1 MSNSK
6 NDYLGVNYKKKKGY
20 IKPSKKQ
27 VFDTYIRYML
37 ARTNNMFEYENLP
50 ETLHRRELELY
61 AQKDGYVCIAEN
73 EGKLYAYF
81 GGFGGVPNE
90 YYLPTEFIVA
100 NPYQKKF
107 ETLTIDENCVI
118 MKNDSMYNG
127 LMDLNEKYA
136 HLLTENYVSINVLEV
151 NSRMPALLTAA
162 TDQQKI
168 GAEKYL
174 EQVEDGKLSIIVDKM
189 GLFADGIN
197 TKTYAGAGNTTMI
210 ELIEM
215 NQYLKASWYNE
226 LGLQAN
232 YNMKREAINS
242 TEGTL
247 NEAAMMPLL
256 DDMLFC
262 RREAV
267 EKINAMFGTNISVDF
282 SSSWKMQREQLLTN
296 NKNTNE
302 NKESEK
308 ESEGMAK
315 NEN

>member
-1 MSNSK
+1 MANSK
-6 NDYLGVNYKKKKGY
+6 NDYNGINYKKKKGY
-20 IKPSKKQ
+20 VKPSKRQ
-27 VFDTYIRYML
+27 IFDTYIRYML
-37 ARTNNMFEYENLP
+37 ARTNNMFEYKNLP
-50 ETLHRRELELY
+50 ETLHRREIELY

-73 EGKLYAYF
+73 DGKLYAYF

-90 YYLPTEFIVA
+90 YYLPTKFIVA

-107 ETLTIDENCVI
+107 EELTIDENCVI
-118 MKNDSMYNG
+118 LKNDSMYTG

-162 TDQQKI
+162 TDQQKK
-168 GAEKYL
+168 GAETYL

-226 LGLQAN
+226 LGLQSN

-242 TEGTL
+242 AEGTL
-247 NEAAMMPLL
+247 NEAAMMPLV
-256 DDMLFC
+256 DDMLSC
-262 RREAV
+262 RRDAV
-267 EKINAMFGTNISVDF
+267 DKINKMFGTNISVDF
-282 SSSWKMQREQLLTN
+282 SSAWKKQREQMMIN
-296 NKNTNE
+296 NNAQEKETKKEKSEELEENE
-302 NKESEK
+302 N
-308 ESEGMAK
+308 
-315 NEN
+315 